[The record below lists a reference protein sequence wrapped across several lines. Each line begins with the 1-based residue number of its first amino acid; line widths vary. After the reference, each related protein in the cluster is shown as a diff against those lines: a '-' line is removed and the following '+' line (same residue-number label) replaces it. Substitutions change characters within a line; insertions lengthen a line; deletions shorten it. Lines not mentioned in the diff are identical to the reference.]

1 MVVQCEMAAQMF
13 GRALVVGV
21 VWMAERVLVEEV
33 VQVVGYS
40 NLKVAQQEEQDVVKM
55 KGDNNLGR
63 LDF

>member
-1 MVVQCEMAAQMF
+1 MVTQMF

-21 VWMAERVLVEEV
+21 VWMTERVLVEEV

-40 NLKVAQQEEQDVVKM
+40 NLKKVAQQEEQDVVKM